1 MPALSALSRTFLLR
15 SLSCSPPAF
24 TSTTRRAD
32 PRFAVTSGRGPPWFG
47 ATYNRTMEPTA
58 NARFRDLT
66 LAGFVDELGSA
77 APVPGGGSAAA
88 VAASLGASLVAMVA
102 ALSIGRPKY
111 AQHAELL
118 AWANDAGLRLSAR
131 FLDLADDDAAAYAE
145 FAAAMKLPRETDAQ
159 VQTRETAI
167 RTAARQA
174 SEVPLAC
181 VEACLELVSVAEALA
196 GRSNVN
202 AASDLNVA
210 ALLGEAA
217 ARGAAANVMINLPS
231 IEDADI
237 AGPMM
242 TKVVE
247 LVADVERL
255 AASTHEAV
263 GGDPR
268 DAIPETPEA

>member
-1 MPALSALSRTFLLR
+1 MESTPD
-15 SLSCSPPAF
+15 
-24 TSTTRRAD
+24 TS
-32 PRFAVTSGRGPPWFG
+32 
-47 ATYNRTMEPTA
+47 
-58 NARFRDLT
+58 FRDLT
-66 LAGFVDELGSA
+66 LGGFVGELGSA
-77 APVPGGGSAAA
+77 APVPGGGSASA

-102 ALSIGRPKY
+102 ALSMGRPKY
-111 AQHAELL
+111 AEHAGLL
-118 AWANDAGLRLSAR
+118 AWANEAGLRLAAR

-145 FAAAMKLPRETDAQ
+145 FAAARKLPRGTDAQ
-159 VQTRETAI
+159 VQTRTAAI
-167 RTAARQA
+167 RTAALHA

-196 GRSNVN
+196 GRSNAN

-231 IEDADI
+231 IADADV
-237 AGPMM
+237 AGAIM

-247 LVADVERL
+247 LVAEVERL

-268 DAIPETPEA
+268 DAIAATPEA